1 MEATLVLN
9 IVAFTPQFGEPAIAF
24 GLVDSDDA
32 AQENGI
38 AVQIL
43 ATGRR
48 VGWCEGMDDDWVLCA
63 HRIHLVGGNLF
74 AE

>member
-1 MEATLVLN
+1 MEAALVLN
-9 IVAFTPQFGEPAIAF
+9 IVAFSPQFGEPAIAF
-24 GLVDSDDA
+24 GLIDSDDT

-48 VGWCEGMDDDWVLCA
+48 VGWGEWVYDDGILSP
-63 HRIHLVGGNLF
+63 HRIHLVGGDLF

>member
-1 MEATLVLN
+1 MEATLILN

-38 AVQIL
+38 AIQVL
-43 ATGRR
+43 ATGRC
-48 VGWCEGMDDDWVLCA
+48 VGRREGVDDDWVLGP
-63 HRIHLVGGNLF
+63 HSFHLIGGNLF